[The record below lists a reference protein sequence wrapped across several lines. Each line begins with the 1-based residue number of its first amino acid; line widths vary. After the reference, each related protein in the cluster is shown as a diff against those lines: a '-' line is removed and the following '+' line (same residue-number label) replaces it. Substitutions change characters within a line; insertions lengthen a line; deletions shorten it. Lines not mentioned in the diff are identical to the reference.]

1 MSKSAT
7 LTARI
12 DAELE
17 AELDRLAAAKGRS
30 KSWLVN
36 EALRSYVA
44 NERQFAAAVE
54 EGRQAA
60 REGRTVDHET
70 VVAAFDRIIAA
81 GA

>member
-1 MSKSAT
+1 MPKSAT

-36 EALRSYVA
+36 DALRSYVA
-44 NERQFAAAVE
+44 NEQQFAAAVE
-54 EGRQAA
+54 VGRQAA
-60 REGRTVDHET
+60 REGRTVDHQT
-70 VVAAFDRIIAA
+70 VIAAFDRIITP

>member
-36 EALRSYVA
+36 EALHSYVA
-44 NERQFAAAVE
+44 NEQQFAAAVE

-60 REGRTVDHET
+60 REGRTVDHRT
-70 VVAAFDRIIAA
+70 VVAAFNRITAP